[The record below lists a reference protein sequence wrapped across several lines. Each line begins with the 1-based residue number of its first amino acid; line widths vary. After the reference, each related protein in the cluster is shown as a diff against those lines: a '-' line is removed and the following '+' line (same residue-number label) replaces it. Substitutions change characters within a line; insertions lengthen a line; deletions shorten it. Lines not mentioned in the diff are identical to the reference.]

1 MRSVDL
7 LQIIQELKKR
17 FSDYVIE
24 YINDEKRI
32 SVFLKV
38 LEKQSS
44 DDFKDYTETP
54 FEQIYI
60 KESLNL
66 LKLYKKY
73 FIENKQ

>member
-1 MRSVDL
+1 MRSADL

-32 SVFLKV
+32 NVFLKV
-38 LEKQSS
+38 LEIQSS
-44 DDFKDYTETP
+44 DDFKDYTKTP
-54 FEQIYI
+54 FEQIYT
-60 KESLNL
+60 KESFNL
-66 LKLYKKY
+66 VKLYKKY